1 MRTSQADNR
10 TSERMRQ
17 KILWVFMKF
26 LLFVIKCYIVI
37 LSKALKLFYAIQ
49 VPNYRFVRIF
59 SKTLI
64 IKEIKRIYDA

>member
-1 MRTSQADNR
+1 SA
-10 TSERMRQ
+10 
-17 KILWVFMKF
+17 
-26 LLFVIKCYIVI
+26 
-37 LSKALKLFYAIQ
+37 KAFSAIQ